1 MPSMRCSKAVCWNAV
16 GEIPEVSVNS
26 KTAGV
31 PYIVNLSV
39 AKIRSEIML
48 HYLEQFGIYV
58 SSGSACSKGA
68 KSHVLA
74 AFGYPAERIDTALRV
89 SFSPETTIDD
99 IDYFAEKLKEGS
111 TSLMKMK

>member
-1 MPSMRCSKAVCWNAV
+1 MPSIRCSKAVCWNAW
-16 GEIPEVSVNS
+16 GKSQRFPSTAKQPVSL
-26 KTAGV
+26 
-31 PYIVNLSV
+31 IVNLSV